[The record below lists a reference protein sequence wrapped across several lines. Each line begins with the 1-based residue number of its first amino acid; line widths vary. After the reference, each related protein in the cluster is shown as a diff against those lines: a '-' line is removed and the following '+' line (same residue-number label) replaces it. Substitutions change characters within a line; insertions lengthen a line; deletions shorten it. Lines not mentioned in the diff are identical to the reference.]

1 MSNVEMRPLCARSFW
16 DQNELERTLVKVK
29 QNRVEG
35 IIKNIVETV
44 KEYNPEKVILFGSR
58 ARGDYKK
65 NSDIDIAVDLKLP
78 FREERK
84 LKEKIEEL
92 SGIYSVDLIFFP
104 KINEN
109 LKKHILKEGVV
120 LYEKK

>member
-1 MSNVEMRPLCARSFW
+1 M
-16 DQNELERTLVKVK
+16 KVK

>member
-1 MSNVEMRPLCARSFW
+1 MKAKEN
-16 DQNELERTLVKVK
+16 K
-29 QNRVEG
+29 VEG
-35 IIKNIVETV
+35 IIKNIVEIV
-44 KEYNPEKVILFGSR
+44 KGYDPEKIILFGSR
-58 ARGDYKK
+58 ARRDYKK

-92 SGIYSVDLIFFP
+92 SGLYSVDLIFFP
-104 KINEN
+104 RINEN
-109 LKKHILKEGVV
+109 FKRHILKEGVV